1 MAVAYCFCMQLCRRY
16 DAQLGVLLPVIFVE
30 KLVCVVVRS
39 SEQKVR
45 IEGSKFS
52 KKYISAIALAS
63 VPGV

>member
-1 MAVAYCFCMQLCRRY
+1 MAVAYCFCVQLRRRY

-30 KLVCVVVRS
+30 KLVCVVVGP

-52 KKYISAIALAS
+52 EEDISAIDLAS